1 MRILRALAKSGRTII
16 QTIHQPNSEIFE
28 TFDRLL
34 LLSQGKIIYFNE
46 TDKSVN
52 YFDSIGF
59 PCPGL
64 TNPADF
70 FMTIMSIESIEP
82 DEEVTKA
89 NAKQIEDKIKI
100 IYEERVNN
108 FDF

>member
-1 MRILRALAKSGRTII
+1 
-16 QTIHQPNSEIFE
+16 
-28 TFDRLL
+28 
-34 LLSQGKIIYFNE
+34 
-46 TDKSVN
+46 
-52 YFDSIGF
+52 
-59 PCPGL
+59 
-64 TNPADF
+64 
-70 FMTIMSIESIEP
+70 MTIMSIESIEP